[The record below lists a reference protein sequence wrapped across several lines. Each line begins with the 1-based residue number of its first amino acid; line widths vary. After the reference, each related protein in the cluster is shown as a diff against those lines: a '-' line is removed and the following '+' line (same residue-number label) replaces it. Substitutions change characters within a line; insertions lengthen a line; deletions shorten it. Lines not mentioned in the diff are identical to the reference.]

1 MEHYASARNDLSRDR
16 EFLAGS
22 PGSRDRMKIL
32 ITGVCGFVGSQLAQ
46 HLSQLIPGVEFFGID
61 NLIRPGV
68 EVNRTALQK
77 FGVKITHGDLRQ
89 RSDLETLPA
98 CDFVIDAAANP
109 SVLAGV
115 DGKSSPRQLS
125 EHNLGGTLN
134 LLEYCREFRAGLILL
149 STSRVYSVSDLAG
162 LPMREAHS
170 SFELDEAKLT
180 VKGAS
185 MEGID
190 ETFSTRAP
198 VSLYGA
204 TKLASEIMALEYG
217 SAFQFPVWVNRCG
230 VLAGAGQFGT
240 AEQGIFSYWLHA
252 HAGRRK
258 LRYIGFG
265 GSGWQVRDAFHPA
278 DLAQLLATQL
288 SQPPPADPVFHASGG
303 LLNSMSLA
311 QLTAWC
317 DHRFGRH
324 TPEPDPRPRP
334 FDIPWL
340 VLDSARART
349 ELSWTPKRSL
359 LSILEEIADHVLANP
374 GWLERCGA
382 V

>member
-1 MEHYASARNDLSRDR
+1 
-16 EFLAGS
+16 
-22 PGSRDRMKIL
+22 MKVL
-32 ITGVCGFVGSQLAQ
+32 ITGVCGFVGAQLAR
-46 HLSQLIPGVEFFGID
+46 HLKELIPGVQLFGLD
-61 NLIRPGV
+61 NLMRPGS
-68 EVNRTALQK
+68 ELNRTELRSL
-77 FGVKITHGDLRQ
+77 GVHLTHGDLRQ
-89 RSDLETLPA
+89 RSDLETLPR

-134 LLEYCREFRAGLILL
+134 ILEYCREAKAGLILL
-149 STSRVYSVSDLAG
+149 STSRVYSVSDLSA
-162 LPMREAHS
+162 LPMREANS
-170 SFELDEAKLT
+170 SFELDESRLT
-180 VKGAS
+180 VKGIS
-185 MEGID
+185 SEGVD

-204 TKLASEIMALEYG
+204 TKLASEVMALEYG
-217 SAFQFPVWVNRCG
+217 ATFSLPVWINRCG

-252 HAGRRK
+252 HAAKLK

-265 GSGWQVRDAFHPA
+265 GSGWQVRDAFHPH
-278 DLAQLLATQL
+278 DLAALIVLQLHRD
-288 SQPPPADPVFHASGG
+288 PPSDAIFHASGG

-317 DHRFGRH
+317 DQRFARH

-334 FDIPWL
+334 FDIPW
-340 VLDSARART
+340 VVMDAARART
-349 ELSWTPKRSL
+349 ELGWVPKRSL
-359 LSILEEIADHVLANP
+359 LSILDEIAEHVHANP
-374 GWLERCGA
+374 DWLQRCGA
-382 V
+382 I